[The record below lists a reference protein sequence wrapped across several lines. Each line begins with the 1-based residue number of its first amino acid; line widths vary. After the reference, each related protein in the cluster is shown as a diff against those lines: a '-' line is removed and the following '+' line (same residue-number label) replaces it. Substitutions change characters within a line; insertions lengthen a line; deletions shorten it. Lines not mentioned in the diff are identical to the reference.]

1 MFQYLILVRRTDITL
16 ILLTTFK
23 FTFSPLVPAAP
34 KRELEDADGPAAKV
48 PKTENGS

>member
-1 MFQYLILVRRTDITL
+1 MLNEINYIKKLYF
-16 ILLTTFK
+16 
-23 FTFSPLVPAAP
+23 PLVSAAP